1 MINVIQQRHGLT
13 VLGRGQGVLQA
24 GEVPRIC
31 VRLDFHGHFQ
41 AAGVAGPNLCIAGRI
56 RVGALRMADGAD
68 AVLVLVHGADEAA
81 LRAGAVLHR
90 VLVGHDLNRVVR
102 AVAVIHPLRHG
113 RIGDDGSVCSVRVGI
128 LLRRVGVIQQRGVT
142 LGGQLILPASI
153 PIHTAGNTVLI
164 GAAIELDCAFGQIQ
178 IQRAGEA
185 AALDGQRVVFGHTNS
200 RLPHIESVHAADD
213 GHVFQ
218 RQRGTGRILC
228 V

>member
-31 VRLDFHGHFQ
+31 VRLDFRGHFQ

-56 RVGALRMADGAD
+56 RVGARRLTDGAD
-68 AVLVLVHGADEAA
+68 ALLVLVRGADEAA

-90 VLVGHDLNRVVR
+90 VLVGHDPDGIIR
-102 AVAVIHPLRHG
+102 AVAVVHPCCNFI
-113 RIGDDGSVCSVRVGI
+113 IGDNAAISVRVGI